1 MDVEADMVGV
11 SLAEAL
17 SAGLLLLV
25 VGFAYAL
32 TTSKAEDPKFR
43 LLDSLLS
50 ALDGEPAR
58 FHHRRAA

>member
-1 MDVEADMVGV
+1 MDVEADMVSV
-11 SLAEAL
+11 SLAEVL
-17 SAGLLLLV
+17 IGGLLLFV

-43 LLDSLLS
+43 LLDSLLD
-50 ALDGEPAR
+50 ALDGEPAD